1 MKPAIERLAVLG
13 LGLLGGSLGLAAR
26 ARGVARSVVGASR
39 SREALARARARGVAD
54 LTYTD
59 PREAVEG
66 ADLVILATPPFAM
79 PGVVREIAPGL
90 RPGALVSDVGSVK
103 GMLAETLPGCL
114 PPGVAF
120 VGAHPMAGGHARGLD
135 HARADL
141 FEGAACV
148 VAPGAGAD
156 PGSVERLCAFWE
168 ALGARVV
175 LRDPAAHDAE
185 VAWVSHLPHALA
197 FAFARALAGAPPG
210 AAELTGP
217 GFRDFTRIAHGDPE
231 LWSEIFAANRKALA
245 GPLQAVAARLAE
257 LARELEAGDADALER
272 LLTEARGAL
281 AGFAARAAASD
292 ARSGGANPE
301 IPAAAGGP
309 EGSSRNTA

>member
-1 MKPAIERLAVLG
+1 VTPAVERLAVLG
-13 LGLLGGSLGLAAR
+13 LGLLGGSVALAAR
-26 ARGVARSVVGASR
+26 ARGVARRVAGASR
-39 SREALARARARGVAD
+39 SRETLARARARGVVD
-54 LTYTD
+54 
-59 PREAVEG
+59 EAVADPGDAAAG

-79 PGVVREIAPGL
+79 PGVLREIAPRL

-103 GMLAETLPGCL
+103 GMLAEMLPGCL

-120 VGAHPMAGGHARGLD
+120 VGSHPMAGGHARGLE

-141 FEGAACV
+141 FVGAACV
-148 VAPGAGAD
+148 VAPGAGAERA
-156 PGSVERLCAFWE
+156 GVERLCAFWE

-175 LRDPAAHDAE
+175 LRDPATHDAE

-210 AAELTGP
+210 AAQLAGP

-231 LWSEIFAANRKALA
+231 LWSEILAANRKALA
-245 GPLQAVAARLAE
+245 GPLHAAAARLAE
-257 LARELEAGDADALER
+257 LARELEAGDAEALER
-272 LLTEARGAL
+272 WLTEARGAL
-281 AGFAARAAASD
+281 AGFTARAAGSD

-301 IPAAAGGP
+301 IPAAASGP
-309 EGSSRNTA
+309 EGSTRNTA

>member
-1 MKPAIERLAVLG
+1 VKPAVERLAILG
-13 LGLLGGSLGLAAR
+13 LGLLGGSVGLAAR
-26 ARGVARSVVGASR
+26 ARGVARSVVGSSR
-39 SREALARARARGVAD
+39 GRETLARARARGIVDHAIA
-54 LTYTD
+54 D
-59 PREAVEG
+59 PREAVED

-79 PGVVREIAPGL
+79 PGLLREIAPRL

-103 GMLAETLPGCL
+103 GLLAETLPGCL

-120 VGAHPMAGGHARGLD
+120 VGAHPMAGGHARGLE

-141 FEGAACV
+141 FAGTVCV
-148 VAPGAGAD
+148 VAPGAGAGR
-156 PGSVERLCAFWE
+156 GSVARLRAFWE

-175 LRDPAAHDAE
+175 LRDPATHDAE

-197 FAFARALAGAPPG
+197 FAFARALAGAPPD
-210 AAELTGP
+210 AAELIGP
-217 GFRDFTRIAHGDPE
+217 GFRDFTRIAQGDPE
-231 LWSEIFAANRKALA
+231 LWSEILAANRKALA
-245 GPLQAVAARLAE
+245 GPLQAAASRLAE
-257 LARELEAGDADALER
+257 LARELEAGDAESLER

-281 AGFAARAAASD
+281 AGFTARAAGSD

-301 IPAAAGGP
+301 IPAATGGP

>member
-1 MKPAIERLAVLG
+1 VTPAVERLAILG
-13 LGLLGGSLGLAAR
+13 LGLLGGSVGLAAR

-39 SREALARARARGVAD
+39 SRETLARARARGVVD
-54 LTYTD
+54 LAVAD

-66 ADLVILATPPFAM
+66 ADLVILATPPFSMA
-79 PGVVREIAPGL
+79 GLVREIAPRL
-90 RPGALVSDVGSVK
+90 RPGTLVSDVGSVK

-120 VGAHPMAGGHARGLD
+120 VGAHPMAGGHARGLE

-141 FEGAACV
+141 FAGAVCV
-148 VAPGAGAD
+148 VAPGSGAER
-156 PGSVERLCAFWE
+156 GSVDRLRAFWE

-175 LRDPAAHDAE
+175 LRDPATHDAE

-197 FAFARALAGAPPG
+197 FAFASALTGAPPG
-210 AAELTGP
+210 AAEVSGP

-231 LWSEIFAANRKALA
+231 LWSEILAANRKALA

-257 LARELEAGDADALER
+257 LVRELETGDAEALER

-281 AGFAARAAASD
+281 AGFTARAAGPD

-301 IPAAAGGP
+301 IPAATGGP

>member
-1 MKPAIERLAVLG
+1 VKPAVERLAILG
-13 LGLLGGSLGLAAR
+13 LGLLGGSVGLAAR
-26 ARGVARSVVGASR
+26 ARGVARSVVGSSR
-39 SREALARARARGVAD
+39 GRETLARARARGIVDHAIA
-54 LTYTD
+54 D
-59 PREAVEG
+59 PREAVED

-79 PGVVREIAPGL
+79 PGLLREIAPRL

-103 GMLAETLPGCL
+103 GLLAETLPGCL

-120 VGAHPMAGGHARGLD
+120 VGAHPMAGGHARGLE

-141 FEGAACV
+141 FAGTVCV
-148 VAPGAGAD
+148 VAPGAGAGR
-156 PGSVERLCAFWE
+156 GSVARLRAFWE

-175 LRDPAAHDAE
+175 LRDPATHDAE

-197 FAFARALAGAPPG
+197 FAFARALAGAPPD
-210 AAELTGP
+210 AAELIGP
-217 GFRDFTRIAHGDPE
+217 GFRDFTRIAQGDPE
-231 LWSEIFAANRKALA
+231 LWSEILAANRKALA
-245 GPLQAVAARLAE
+245 GPLQAAAARLAE
-257 LARELEAGDADALER
+257 LARELEAGDAESLER

-281 AGFAARAAASD
+281 AGFTARAAGSD

-301 IPAAAGGP
+301 IPAATGGP